1 MSATYLLF
9 DLDGPLTDSKEGILR
24 CVQYALAQCGR
35 PEPDETKLYPFI
47 GPPLSESFPAFC
59 QMSPEETAFAVEQ
72 YRKRFSTIGMF
83 ENRVYD
89 GVPEML
95 QRLKA
100 AGKHLAVATSKPEPY
115 TLQILTHFQL
125 TDYFEVIAGSSLE
138 RDGETKAD
146 VIGYALKRL
155 SIRPEQHTQCMMI
168 GDRKHDAIGAKQ
180 QNIPFLGVSY
190 GYAPEGEL
198 EAYGASAIL
207 PSPTAVA
214 DYLLS
219 PNNQ

>member
-1 MSATYLLF
+1 M
-9 DLDGPLTDSKEGILR
+9 
-24 CVQYALAQCGR
+24 Q
-35 PEPDETKLYPFI
+35 
-47 GPPLSESFPAFC
+47 
-59 QMSPEETAFAVEQ
+59 
-72 YRKRFSTIGMF
+72 
-83 ENRVYD
+83 
-89 GVPEML
+89 L
-95 QRLKA
+95 QAR
-100 AGKHLAVATSKPEPY
+100 PY